1 MKGKNSIQSFGEFKE
16 NLNISDISESKNQ
29 YTVVSQD
36 LFSYKWGIE
45 GDFEAYDEDD
55 AMYQAKSQ
63 AKKYGAKRQMFNV
76 FLANSDELK
85 DFMNTH
91 YFID

>member
-1 MKGKNSIQSFGEFKE
+1 MKHLKTPQELNESSE
-16 NLNISDISESKNQ
+16 NLNISDVSDSKNQ

-36 LFSYKWGIE
+36 SHNYKWGIE

-55 AMYQAKSQ
+55 AMSQAIKQ

-91 YFID
+91 DFID

>member
-1 MKGKNSIQSFGEFKE
+1 MSTFI
-16 NLNISDISESKNQ
+16 LRNISIIIRTNLDESLGA
-29 YTVVSQD
+29 YLD
-36 LFSYKWGIE
+36 LLMLSYMAYLTWGIE

-55 AMYQAKSQ
+55 AMSQ
-63 AKKYGAKRQMFNV
+63 AIKQARKYGAKRQMFNV

-91 YFID
+91 DFID